1 MSCRQ
6 SLDSSGRLRVAY
18 RQHGPNWTISNRGG
32 AYGKATLSNR
42 VLARFDL
49 YGARAVLSL
58 SVCDPFDSTFL
69 GCSRV
74 QCSLLRDL
82 FSRGCALFFAFNCE
96 LVPDFKSVIIHR
108 GETQSARGA
117 RGLLSRL
124 PFAHSRAAFPDLPRP
139 LVLGIWRDPR
149 GTSVGSVE
157 QRQNECGSTQWKRWM
172 NAPESTGADKTGY

>member
-18 RQHGPNWTISNRGG
+18 RQHGPNWNISNRGG
-32 AYGKATLSNR
+32 TYGKATLSIR

-58 SVCDPFDSTFL
+58 SVCDPFDSAFL

-96 LVPDFKSVIIHR
+96 LVQDFKSVIIHR
-108 GETQSARGA
+108 GETQS
-117 RGLLSRL
+117 L
-124 PFAHSRAAFPDLPRP
+124 PFAQLACSVPRSSSALSSWYLEGP
-139 LVLGIWRDPR
+139 ARHF
-149 GTSVGSVE
+149 
-157 QRQNECGSTQWKRWM
+157 CGERRTK
-172 NAPESTGADKTGY
+172 AK